1 MRLSP
6 AMIGPYASHKA
17 AHTGLLYSDLD
28 HRLSNCCPLMCRKVI
43 LIIHCLGRR
52 GWGCAQRLSC
62 NVIAIVRD

>member
-6 AMIGPYASHKA
+6 AMIGPYASHNA
-17 AHTGLLYSDLD
+17 AHTGLLESDLD

-43 LIIHCLGRR
+43 LIIHCLGGRA
-52 GWGCAQRLSC
+52 GSGLSC